1 MVMAGQRQ
9 ELEGRELARY
19 KVDITALSETELP
32 EEAQLKEI
40 GAGYT
45 FFWSGW
51 ITGDQCKAGVDFA
64 LKNELRKLNS
74 LPQGVND

>member
-45 FFWSGW
+45 FFWSG
-51 ITGDQCKAGVDFA
+51 
-64 LKNELRKLNS
+64 
-74 LPQGVND
+74 